1 MKIVCVDNH
10 VLLWGLRE
18 FASPG
23 QEDMIPRT
31 KQFLA
36 SCKEQGVQILVPSV
50 VLAELLTAIEDRH
63 YALTTNLLSASFPVP
78 PFDIAAAHA
87 FAKLWRQRQND
98 GLIDM
103 LKKEHGAT
111 RQELKAD
118 CMIVATA
125 LVQKAEALYSHDSNL
140 RKFANG
146 ALPVLEIPLLSTQP
160 GLPF

>member
-36 SCKEQGVQILVPSV
+36 DCKEQGVQVLVPSV

-63 YALTTNLLSASFPVP
+63 YALTTNLLSA
-78 PFDIAAAHA
+78 
-87 FAKLWRQRQND
+87 R
-98 GLIDM
+98 
-103 LKKEHGAT
+103 E
-111 RQELKAD
+111 
-118 CMIVATA
+118 VA
-125 LVQKAEALYSHDSNL
+125 
-140 RKFANG
+140 
-146 ALPVLEIPLLSTQP
+146 PLA
-160 GLPF
+160 